1 MKALRFER
9 TGSLDAL
16 HLAEI
21 DRPRLKPG
29 EVLVRVEAAAINPS
43 DTKNVLGKMHRTTL
57 PRTPGRDFAGVVVE
71 GPGETI
77 GREVFGSGGDL
88 GFNRDG
94 THAEFVAV
102 PAAVLVDKPKSLS
115 FAQAAALGVAHLTAW
130 AGLVKAANLRPGE
143 SVLVTGVTGA
153 VGSAVAR
160 LAKWLK
166 AGQVFGAVRRATGH
180 AEGSLVDVC
189 VNLEAGSLS
198 DVVMAATENRGV
210 NVVFDA
216 VGGPLFEPCLR
227 CLAHG
232 GRQVAITST
241 GDGQVS
247 FNLRDFYH
255 REARLFGAD
264 SLALSLEESADILRT
279 LLPGF
284 ESGWFPPPPVEPY
297 TLEEAPQAYRRI
309 EEGKAVGKIA
319 IHP

>member
-1 MKALRFER
+1 
-9 TGSLDAL
+9 
-16 HLAEI
+16 
-21 DRPRLKPG
+21 
-29 EVLVRVEAAAINPS
+29 
-43 DTKNVLGKMHRTTL
+43 
-57 PRTPGRDFAGVVVE
+57 
-71 GPGETI
+71 
-77 GREVFGSGGDL
+77 
-88 GFNRDG
+88 
-94 THAEFVAV
+94 
-102 PAAVLVDKPKSLS
+102 VDKPKSLS

-130 AGLVKAANLRPGE
+130 AGLVKAANLQPGE

-153 VGSAVAR
+153 VGSAVAH

-166 AGQVFGAVRRATGH
+166 AGQVFGVVRRATKPT
-180 AEGSLVDVC
+180 EGSAVDVY
-189 VNLEAGSLS
+189 VNLEAGNLS
-198 DVVMAATENRGV
+198 EMLMAATGNRGV

-264 SLALSLEESADILRT
+264 SLALSLEESADILRS

-284 ESGWFPPPPVEPY
+284 ESGWFPAPEVELC
-297 TLEEAPQAYRRI
+297 TLAEAPQAYRRI
-309 EEGKAVGKIA
+309 EEGKAARKIA
-319 IHP
+319 IVP